1 MSFTRARRGA
11 PGYSRGSSKKK
22 KLCCQPSLTLDRER
36 KSVVDDGPRG
46 GDVPGG
52 FEPARRDRRGSD
64 VRSRPP
70 PPRRP
75 RGRSSRGDA
84 RHGRPRPRSPG
95 RRCFKNPMDEK
106 TQTLKNVTHPSP
118 RRTPCIPRWRSPRGT
133 WGWSTPPLRTCSA
146 RRGNPWDGRGSPA
159 GPRTSQRQSDTRQP
173 GSPAAGPARS
183 EPAIADRPSNARAPS
198 RREPRLPPSGSRTR
212 RGNATTSRL
221 VVASRGALR
230 RARATASL
238 PRQQRG

>member
-1 MSFTRARRGA
+1 MKENLSLTTVRAAGTSPAGSSRRVATAGEATCVPVRPRRGVREGEARAGTRVTGDRDRAR
-11 PGYSRGSSKKK
+11 
-22 KLCCQPSLTLDRER
+22 
-36 KSVVDDGPRG
+36 
-46 GDVPGG
+46 
-52 FEPARRDRRGSD
+52 
-64 VRSRPP
+64 
-70 PPRRP
+70 
-75 RGRSSRGDA
+75 
-84 RHGRPRPRSPG
+84 PG

-133 WGWSTPPLRTCSA
+133 WGWSTPRLRTCSA